1 LPIALR
7 PYQERGVEEVRQGFR
22 DGHKSVLFQMPT
34 GAGKTLSAGHILG
47 SAAEKQNRGMFI
59 CNRIELVK
67 QTCKA
72 FDDLGMR
79 YGLIVP
85 GVRYRSAPLVH
96 IASID
101 TLKGRIKAG
110 EILPPKLAVWDECRG
125 CGAAG
130 WARVHAWMA
139 EQGARQL
146 GLDATPIRLDGKG
159 LDQFFSH
166 LVHGPAYSELMAL
179 GNLVPFECYAP
190 SRPDMSGVKTI
201 AGEFDSAGTEEVM
214 DKPSITGDIVTNY
227 LQHRRGLKALV
238 FAVSRKHSE
247 HLVMEF
253 KAAGVRAVHLD
264 GDTDAGVR
272 TAALVAYR
280 RGEIEVISNVGL
292 FKAGLDVPGVRVI
305 IMANPTQSLSDFLQI
320 CGRGSR
326 PDPEDPTKEV
336 CYLDDHAGNIF
347 RHGLPDEDRTWTLEG
362 RKKGQKKAAD
372 VDTVNVRQ
380 CPSCYGVH
388 APAPTCKWCG
398 HVYEIDSREVERREG
413 ELKKITKEELAA
425 QKAKA
430 SLEVKRARTFED
442 LQRIGAQRGYS
453 ENWAENVWAGKQ
465 RARERFTGVSDV
477 IAEQQ
482 FAAHVGWRR

>member
-1 LPIALR
+1 MSVVQLR
-7 PYQERGVEEVRQGFR
+7 PYQERAVQEVREAYR
-22 DGHKSVLFQMPT
+22 SGHRAVLFQLAT
-34 GAGKTLSAGHILG
+34 GGGKTLTAGHILG
-47 SAAEKQNRGMFI
+47 SAAEKGNRGMFI
-59 CNRIELVK
+59 CNRVELMS
-67 QTCKA
+67 QTAAA
-72 FDDLGMR
+72 FDKLGMR
-79 YGLIVP
+79 YGLVAP
-85 GVRYRSAPLVH
+85 GIRYRAAPPVH

-101 TLKGRIKAG
+101 TLKRRIAKG
-110 EILPPKLAVWDECRG
+110 EILEPALCVWDECRSL
-125 CGAAG
+125 GAKG
-130 WARVHAWMA
+130 WTDVYNAFPNARH
-139 EQGARQL
+139 L
-146 GLDATPIRLDGKG
+146 GLDATPQRLDGKG
-159 LDQFFSH
+159 LDAYFSH
-166 LVHGPAYSELMAL
+166 LVPGPAYSELIEL

-190 SRPDMSGVKTI
+190 SRPDLSQVKTV
-201 AGEFDSAGTEEVM
+201 AGDFDRDQTADLM
-214 DKPSITGDIVTNY
+214 DKPSITGDIVANY
-227 LQHRRGLKALV
+227 VQHARGLKALV

-247 HLVMEF
+247 HLAAEF
-253 KAAGVRAVHLD
+253 RAAGVRAVHLD
-264 GDTDAGVR
+264 GDTDAGER
-272 TAALVAYR
+272 SRALEAYR
-280 RGEIEVISNVGL
+280 AGEIDVICNVWL
-292 FKAGLDVPGVRVI
+292 FVAGLDVPGVRVI
-305 IMANPTQSLSDFLQI
+305 IMASPTQSLSAYLQMA
-320 CGRGSR
+320 GRGSR
-326 PDPEDPTKEV
+326 PDPADPDKDR
-336 CYLDDHAGNIF
+336 CILFDHAGNIF

-453 ENWAENVWAGKQ
+453 ENWATQVWEAKQ
-465 RARERFTGVSDV
+465 RARARYTGGSDA